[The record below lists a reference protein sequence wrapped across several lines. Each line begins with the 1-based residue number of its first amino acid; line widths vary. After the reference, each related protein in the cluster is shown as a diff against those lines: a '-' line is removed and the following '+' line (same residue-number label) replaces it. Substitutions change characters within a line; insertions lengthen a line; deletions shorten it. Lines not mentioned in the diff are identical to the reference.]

1 MDICKRKVIKYDVF
15 INTVDGIKDEYKNVE
30 LRFDDIF
37 ITVTLSNGKQ
47 IGYPVCNISRITFVP
62 NTDGI
67 NN

>member
-1 MDICKRKVIKYDVF
+1 MDVCKKLKYNVF

-37 ITVTLSNGKQ
+37 ITVTLSNGRQ
-47 IGYPVCNISRITFVP
+47 IGYPICNISRINFVP
-62 NTDGI
+62 NVDGI